1 MGVDPWT
8 ILTMGLSK
16 TAGITPGR
24 ASQIIGLLLIIFCWL
39 ILKRKPGLATLAN
52 FFLVGILLDCFL
64 GILPEISGII
74 HFQILFIVIAVLAI
88 GFGSAIYISGNLGEG
103 PIEIAMVGLS
113 DRLRIKPGLMRILLD
128 VFAVALGYILG
139 GPIGIGSII
148 GIAGVGPTV
157 QLALNILQKRKGG
170 TANGK

>member
-24 ASQIIGLLLIIFCWL
+24 ASQIVGLVLIVFCWL
-39 ILKRKPGLATLAN
+39 FLKRKPSYATLIN
-52 FFLVGILLDCFL
+52 FFLVGILLDYFL

-74 HFQILFIVIAVLAI
+74 HLQILFIAIAILAI
-88 GFGSAIYISGNLGEG
+88 GFGSALYISGNLGEG
-103 PIEIAMVGLS
+103 PIELAMVGLS
-113 DRLRIKPGLMRILLD
+113 EKFRIKPGLVRILLD
-128 VFAVALGYILG
+128 VFAATLGYILS
-139 GPIGIGSII
+139 GPVGIGSII
-148 GIAGVGPTV
+148 GVAGVGPTV
-157 QLALNILQKRKGG
+157 QLSLNILQKCKGG